1 MKRTLYKIF
10 SAAAAVLLTGV
21 TTSCSDYLD
30 VKPLNDVVLE
40 NYWTEKKDVIS
51 VMNSCYESLENRES
65 ILRMGIWGELR
76 SENIVLGTSVSN
88 EISDALKETLLPSSS
103 LTSWAIFYQTI
114 NRCNTVIHY
123 APGVQEIDP
132 NYTYNELQATIAE
145 ATFIRDLCYFYLL
158 RTFGEVPLVFEPS
171 LSDDMEFEIEPTS
184 AFKFQNGAWVM
195 GPALDILINDLHGV
209 ENMAVRRYIDDSE
222 MTNSQAVSKADEN
235 SGRVTRCAIYA
246 LLAEINLWK
255 GDYDEAIRYCDLII
269 DYKTKQYEDKKNK
282 LGEINDMTLFNDIP
296 LIRECVEGGTTC
308 GNAYN
313 EIFGTG
319 NSFESIFELTF
330 YTNQSTSNVTVGT
343 YYGTSSTPLGRFAT
357 TDENSKDVELGNN
370 DVWEKKKDDCRVY
383 AIMKKENGKNSITKY
398 VADAVSMSNRL
409 STISDESGVKL
420 TMSRRNGY
428 SISDGTT
435 GVYANWI
442 IYRLTDIMLMKA
454 EALVMKGESNY
465 EEAFKLV
472 DAVNCRARNITT
484 GTSLNYG
491 DYGTSQAKMMEDL
504 ILKERK
510 REFMFEGKRWYDLVR
525 YSIHTGSNTFL
536 AEQVTTKYQINGNAI
551 KIRLSDPNALFWP
564 FNKDELKLNRYLK
577 QNPAYGDTEDF
588 VK

>member
-1 MKRTLYKIF
+1 MKRTLYNIF
-10 SAAAAVLLTGV
+10 AVTAAILLTGV
-21 TTSCSDYLD
+21 TTSCNKYLD
-30 VKPLNDVVLE
+30 VLPLNEVVLE
-40 NYWTEKKDVIS
+40 NYWTEKKDVTS

-65 ILRMGIWGELR
+65 ILRMEVWGELR
-76 SENIVLGTSVSN
+76 SENIVQGSTPSLSN
-88 EISDALKETLLPSSS
+88 WNVWNSIVDALKETLLPSST

-132 NYTYNELQATIAE
+132 NYTYAELQSTIAE

-158 RTFGEVPLVFEPS
+158 RTFGEVPITFEPS
-171 LSDDMEFEIEPTS
+171 ISDETEFEIEPTVG
-184 AFKFQNGAWVM
+184 FKYVNGGWVI
-195 GPALDILINDLHGV
+195 GPALDILINDLKGV
-209 ENMAVRRYIDDSE
+209 ENFAARRYIDDSE
-222 MTNSQAVSKADEN
+222 MEN
-235 SGRVTRCAIYA
+235 SVASSMAAANSSRVTRNAIYA
-246 LLAEINLWK
+246 LLAELNLWK
-255 GDYDEAIRYCDLII
+255 GDYDEAIRYCDIVL
-269 DYKTKQYEDKKNK
+269 DAKKQQYEDKKDK
-282 LGEINDMTLFNDIP
+282 LGEINDMMLFNEIP

-313 EIFGTG
+313 EIFGEG
-319 NSFESIFELTF
+319 NSFESIFELEY
-330 YTNQSTSNVTVGT
+330 YTNQGTGNETVGRF
-343 YYGTSSTPLGRFAT
+343 YGTSSTPLGGFAT

-383 AIMKKENGKNSITKY
+383 AIMKKENGRNSITKY
-398 VADAVSMSNRL
+398 VANSVSMTNRL
-409 STISDESGVKL
+409 NTISDANGVKL
-420 TMSRRNGY
+420 SLSRRNNE
-428 SISDGTT
+428 
-435 GVYANWI
+435 YANWI
-442 IYRLTDIMLMKA
+442 IYRLTDIVLMKA
-454 EALVMKGESNY
+454 EALVMKGEAY
-465 EEAFKLV
+465 YQEVFDLV

-484 GTSLNYG
+484 GTSLTFG
-491 DYGTSQAKMMEDL
+491 DYNSSQTKMMEDL

-551 KIRLSDPNALFWP
+551 KIRLSDPNSLFWP

-588 VK
+588 KQ